1 MAQSAARI
9 DFLPARHSASR
20 QHTEAGDRRHYCL
33 VRQLATRS
41 VGRVATDYKD
51 QLRAARSATRPAAI
65 KPRGL
70 R

>member
-1 MAQSAARI
+1 
-9 DFLPARHSASR
+9 PARHRAR
-20 QHTEAGDRRHYCL
+20 PRHTEAGDRGHHCL

-41 VGRVATDYKD
+41 AGRVATDYKD
-51 QLRAARSATRPAAI
+51 QLRAARSPTRPAAI